1 MLTPRLIACLGLLGM
16 LLAPPAMAGISL
28 SATRVVFDGAHK
40 EANVTVRNGGQDV
53 LIQSW
58 IDSDDDQHHT
68 VPFAVTPP
76 LARVM
81 AKQQQLLRILY
92 EGTGLPQDRE
102 SVVWLNVQ
110 EIPQASE
117 KANTL
122 QLAVRQRIKVFFR
135 PAGLPGDALQA
146 PTELGWR
153 LTREGASTV
162 LSVTN
167 PSLYHVSMADL
178 TVTANGQRTLAA
190 DSAMI
195 APGQTRTFAL
205 AKVLA
210 DAPANL
216 SFRSINDYGAQ
227 SEYHAALMPSTVV
240 KAKAVEPAASS

>member
-1 MLTPRLIACLGLLGM
+1 MLPPRLTACLGLLGL
-16 LLAPPAMAGISL
+16 LLAVQAQAGISL

-58 IDSDDDQHHT
+58 IDSDEGQNRP

-92 EGTGLPQDRE
+92 EGAGLPSDRE

-117 KANTL
+117 QANTL

-135 PAGLPGDALQA
+135 PAGLPGDALKA
-146 PTELGWR
+146 PTELDWR
-153 LTREGASTV
+153 LTHEGASTA
-162 LSVTN
+162 LSVSN
-167 PSLYHVSMADL
+167 PSLYHVSMADI
-178 TVTANGQRTLAA
+178 TVTVNGQRTLAA
-190 DSAMI
+190 DSTMI

-205 AKVLA
+205 ARVSA
-210 DAPANL
+210 GAPASL

-227 SEYHAALMPSTVV
+227 SDYRAALVPGGAS
-240 KAKAVEPAASS
+240 KATAVEPSASS

>member
-1 MLTPRLIACLGLLGM
+1 MLTLRLTACLGLLGM
-16 LLAPPAMAGISL
+16 CLAAPAMAGISL

-58 IDSDDDQHHT
+58 IDSDEGLT
-68 VPFAVTPP
+68 RSVPFAVTPP

-92 EGTGLPQDRE
+92 EGAGLPDDRE

-117 KANTL
+117 QANTL

-135 PAGLPGDALQA
+135 PSGLPGDALQA
-146 PTELGWR
+146 PTQLAWR
-153 LTREGASTV
+153 LTNEGS
-162 LSVTN
+162 LSVSN
-167 PSLYHVSMADL
+167 PSVYHVSMADI
-178 TVTANGQRTLAA
+178 TVTVSGQRVLAA

-205 AKVLA
+205 AKVSPG
-210 DAPANL
+210 APASL

-227 SEYHAALMPSTVV
+227 NEYRVALVPGGAS
-240 KAKAVEPAASS
+240 KAVAVEPSASS